1 MGRFPGGPERPA
13 PGIIGLAYG
22 DMIAIVDD
30 DEAVRDS
37 LKLLLETYGLGVGTY
52 GSAQEFLEAEAVCRS
67 RCLVLDV
74 HMPGMSGVE
83 LLQTLREGRSQ
94 VPAIVITGRPDAALR
109 RQALEAGAHA
119 VFEKPVDEETLL
131 GMINAIVSPRH

>member
-1 MGRFPGGPERPA
+1 MVFGG
-13 PGIIGLAYG
+13 
-22 DMIAIVDD
+22 MIAIVDD

-52 GSAQEFLEAEAVCRS
+52 GSAREFLEAEALRQS

-83 LLQTLREGRSQ
+83 LLRFLREEESL
-94 VPAIVITGRPDAALR
+94 VPAIVITGRPDAMLR

-119 VFEKPVDEETLL
+119 VFEKPVDEEALIGL
-131 GMINAIVSPRH
+131 INSIVASRN